1 MTRLLQRTSLLGVG
15 ALALGVVASRGQT
28 AAPDPPRWEVG
39 VFGGWYSGATPY
51 FLSGPVSGDV
61 RLQAAATLG
70 LRLGWDPSP
79 RWGLELDWTHAQP
92 EQSFVD
98 TSLGAIRQLR
108 LNIFELNTNLY
119 IGRGV
124 VRGFV
129 TVGLGGANTGS
140 SFGGANLSVDTGL
153 GAKALLNRHINLR
166 IDGRLRGTYGNLG
179 PKDRYAYCDSL
190 GCYSYRHKWY
200 ASYGFTGGLD
210 YAF

>member
-1 MTRLLQRTSLLGVG
+1 
-15 ALALGVVASRGQT
+15 
-28 AAPDPPRWEVG
+28 VG

-61 RLQAAATLG
+61 RLRDAATLG

-98 TSLGAIRQLR
+98 ASRGTIRRLQL
-108 LNIFELNTNLY
+108 NVFELNANLY
-119 IGRGV
+119 VGRGA

-129 TVGLGGANTGS
+129 TAGVGGANTGS
-140 SFGGANLSVDTGL
+140 SFGGANLSVDAGL
-153 GAKALLNRHINLR
+153 GMKALLNRHFDLR
-166 IDGRLRGTYGNLG
+166 LDGRLRGTYGNLG

-190 GCYSYRHKWY
+190 GCYSYRHKWFR
-200 ASYGFTGGLD
+200 SFGFTGGLD